1 MTLFEL
7 LDHDLSLTEM
17 VTQSLQAS
25 HQQISELE
33 QQLKQQLSP
42 EQWHTYVAL
51 SDAVLDHH
59 LAVNERYFDVGVRCG
74 MALLLFWAF
83 TKAKVS

>member
-25 HQQISELE
+25 HNQISDLE
-33 QQLKQQLSP
+33 QQLKQQLSS
-42 EQWHTYVAL
+42 EQWQTYVAL

-59 LAVNERYFDVGVRCG
+59 LIVNERYFEAGVRCG
-74 MALLLFWAF
+74 MALLLFWALA
-83 TKAKVS
+83 KAKA